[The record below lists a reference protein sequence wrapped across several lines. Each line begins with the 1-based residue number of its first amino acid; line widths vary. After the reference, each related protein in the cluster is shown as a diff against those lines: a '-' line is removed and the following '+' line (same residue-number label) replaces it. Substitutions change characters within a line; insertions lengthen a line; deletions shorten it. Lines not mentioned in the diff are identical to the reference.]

1 MLEFDQHRV
10 TAAASGA
17 IALELCDKEKFD
29 VVIVD
34 FIMPEMRGDKLAL
47 ALKERFPERPIIM
60 ITADAEKME
69 AVHTPPAGVDLL
81 MGKPFRLDHLREALN
96 TVLTK
101 V

>member
-17 IALELCDKEKFD
+17 HALQLCDKENFD
-29 VVIVD
+29 VVILD

-60 ITADAEKME
+60 ITGDAEKME
-69 AVHTPPAGVDLL
+69 NVHRPPVGVDFL
-81 MGKPFRLDHLREALN
+81 MGKPFRLDHLREALK
-96 TVLTK
+96 TVLVK
-101 V
+101 A